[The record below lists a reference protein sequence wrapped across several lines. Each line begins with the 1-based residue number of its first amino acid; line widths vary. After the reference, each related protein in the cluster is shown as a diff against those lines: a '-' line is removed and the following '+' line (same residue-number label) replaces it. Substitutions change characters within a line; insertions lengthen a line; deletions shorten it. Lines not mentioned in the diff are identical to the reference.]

1 MPVKTEFVG
10 TFMII
15 ENMLT
20 QQTCKLLSPYLD
32 WESRLNL
39 NIALPKSSRVY
50 NRFSKE
56 DCDRHEIHTWVPIFK
71 EKLLC
76 FEEAQVAQTRAEL
89 SYRLFKHFD
98 NPRSLILPMRHVNFK
113 MSLIERLL
121 YFADKKQLK
130 TLGISTDLANKLSLL
145 SKNLIPTML
154 SLKHTPMKNK
164 QTHAI
169 QIV

>member
-1 MPVKTEFVG
+1 
-10 TFMII
+10 MITRQI
-15 ENMLT
+15 REILN
-20 QQTCKLLSPYLD
+20 PYLD
-32 WESRLNL
+32 WESRVNL
-39 NIALPKSSRVY
+39 NVALPKSSRVY

-76 FEEAQVAQTRAEL
+76 FEEAEVAQTRAEL
-89 SYRLFKHFD
+89 SYVLFKHFD

-113 MSLIERLL
+113 MCLIERLL

-130 TLGISTDLANKLSLL
+130 TLGVSSELANKLSVL

-154 SLKHTPMKNK
+154 SLKHTAMKNNK
-164 QTHAI
+164 TYPI